1 MLDGHVQVTFDSV
14 ASSIESIRA
23 GKLRPLAVT
32 TGARSEA
39 LPDVPAIGDFL
50 PGYEASTWTGVSAP
64 RNMPIEIV
72 DRLNRE
78 INAGLA
84 DPKIKMRLAELGGAP
99 MPMTSLEFGRFFAE
113 DIEKWAK
120 VITAANIKAE

>member
-1 MLDGHVQVTFDSV
+1 
-14 ASSIESIRA
+14 
-23 GKLRPLAVT
+23 
-32 TGARSEA
+32 
-39 LPDVPAIGDFL
+39 LPDVPTIGDFL

-64 RNMPIEIV
+64 RNTSIEIV

-99 MPMTSLEFGRFFAE
+99 MPMTPSEFGKFFAE
-113 DIEKWAK
+113 DTEKWAK
-120 VITAANIKAE
+120 VIRIAKIKVG